1 MTRLGEFLPILTKIK
16 KPGNFGW
23 IALDFETFTAYF
35 GNKIYAIGL
44 SLIGLPE
51 LPNIEK
57 ISTHLVT
64 LARRSFTILL
74 NVSVSGSDTLWPISV
89 TLTPMILKILASVHR
104 STDPKRKAQFSFTE
118 EARLSHSQ
126 VSHDS
131 HFCTFHSIRN
141 R

>member
-1 MTRLGEFLPILTKIK
+1 MSYL
-16 KPGNFGW
+16 
-23 IALDFETFTAYF
+23 AQFETLAKNYVFGQFVMVYRVFCKYF
-35 GNKIYAIGL
+35 NQLWQNIFAIGL